1 MHFISG
7 FSPARQTTSTT
18 TTTTTLN
25 NNNNNMEGFFKFLRK

>member
-7 FSPARQTTSTT
+7 CSPARQTTSTT